1 MKITVFG
8 ATGKTGIE
16 VVKQALEAGHTVT
29 AFVRDPNK
37 MTVKNEALIVTQGD
51 VTDKASVNKAIEG
64 SEGVVVA
71 LGAAA
76 DMQADVVMAEGTAN
90 IIESMKEYGVK
101 RLTVMSSFGMSGED
115 RGMALLTKFGMDE
128 EQISAIKPI
137 LEDKKQQT
145 ELVKTSGLD
154 YVVVQP
160 TMLTDTEKT
169 GQYRAEENL
178 EVKPGDGISRA
189 DVADFLLKS
198 LVDGKYFGKVI
209 VLSY

>member
-1 MKITVFG
+1 MKITIFG

-16 VVKQALEAGHTVT
+16 VVKRALEAGHTVT

-37 MTVKNEALIVTQGD
+37 MTVKNEALTVTQGD

-101 RLTVMSSFGMSGED
+101 RLTVMSSFGMSGEN
-115 RGMALLTKFGMDE
+115 RGMALLKQFGMDE
-128 EQISAIKPI
+128 EQISAIKPL

-145 ELVKTSGLD
+145 ELVRTSGLD